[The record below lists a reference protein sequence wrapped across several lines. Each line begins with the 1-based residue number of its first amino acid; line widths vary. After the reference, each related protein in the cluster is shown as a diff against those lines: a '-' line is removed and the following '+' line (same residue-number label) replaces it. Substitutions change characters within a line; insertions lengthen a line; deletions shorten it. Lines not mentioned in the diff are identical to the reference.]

1 MASNE
6 NNKND
11 NNDNITTIDWN
22 NIVDHDTRSSIDD
35 ADLGKVQ
42 GLFEPF
48 VVTEK
53 GTINK
58 EKFYIPKSL
67 FEKYDGEVLCFK
79 ITEQEAKDTCMR
91 KTPPSEDESRQI
103 VQTIAARS
111 SVPRRKKVE
120 GKETKT
126 DDEKRIVAVKGKD
139 KNQLKKMPTT
149 GDLPRIDIDEE
160 EIVKKIKIAA
170 SDLKDLILSGAKVA
184 KQKVKERQEIA
195 AEKQADKDA
204 EKISKMGDLATQ
216 FTSSFE
222 NILAEIRTRT
232 YAEQEQIYTGF
243 LKLMEQQRGLI
254 IARRNLATKLKGSV
268 RRPALAARTVQPS
281 LKGKE
286 KPRLSKERELPLS
299 NPQVPPQ
306 LPEMIT
312 PPPRTNAT
320 TTTEQELK
328 TKTKKPQIITAAKN
342 ESPEQIRVGKLSSS
356 NTESSDTDT
365 DTENPTQKQ
374 KITTTTT
381 KDENDA
387 ITKKRK
393 RK

>member
-1 MASNE
+1 
-6 NNKND
+6 
-11 NNDNITTIDWN
+11 
-22 NIVDHDTRSSIDD
+22 
-35 ADLGKVQ
+35 
-42 GLFEPF
+42 
-48 VVTEK
+48 
-53 GTINK
+53 
-58 EKFYIPKSL
+58 
-67 FEKYDGEVLCFK
+67 
-79 ITEQEAKDTCMR
+79 
-91 KTPPSEDESRQI
+91 
-103 VQTIAARS
+103 
-111 SVPRRKKVE
+111 
-120 GKETKT
+120 
-126 DDEKRIVAVKGKD
+126 
-139 KNQLKKMPTT
+139 
-149 GDLPRIDIDEE
+149 
-160 EIVKKIKIAA
+160 
-170 SDLKDLILSGAKVA
+170 
-184 KQKVKERQEIA
+184 
-195 AEKQADKDA
+195 
-204 EKISKMGDLATQ
+204 
-216 FTSSFE
+216 
-222 NILAEIRTRT
+222 LAEIRTRT

-320 TTTEQELK
+320 TTEQELK

-365 DTENPTQKQ
+365 ENPTQKQ